1 MPSLKLTYFD
11 APGRA
16 EPIRVALHI
25 AGLPFDDHRVQFPEF
40 MELKRSGAL
49 PLGALP
55 VLETDGLVF
64 PQTAAILRYVAHLGA
79 PDLYPTDPTDAL
91 IVDSTLDTFNDTL
104 SHALTPSL
112 FEKDMEKKLAMRKAI
127 AEGPMA
133 LAFGYAE
140 RMLAR
145 SGGPFLCGATL
156 SIADL
161 VLAQQV
167 LQIRDGRLDGITADH
182 LAPYPGLL
190 ALADAYLA
198 DPRIEAYRASRA

>member
-1 MPSLKLTYFD
+1 MPDLKLTYFD

-16 EPIRVALHI
+16 EPIRIALHI
-25 AGLPFDDHRVQFPEF
+25 AGLSFEDHRVKFPEF
-40 MELKRSGAL
+40 MELKQSGAL

-55 VLETDGLVF
+55 VLEVDGLVV
-64 PQTAAILRYVAHLGA
+64 PQTAAILRYVARLAA
-79 PDLYPTDPTDAL
+79 PSLYPSDPMEAL
-91 IVDSTLDTFNDTL
+91 VVDSTLDTFNDTL

-133 LAFGYAE
+133 LAFGFAE
-140 RMLAR
+140 KMLAR
-145 SGGPFLCGATL
+145 SGGPFVCGEQM

-167 LQIRDGRLDGITADH
+167 LQIRDGRLDGITAEH
-182 LAPYPGLL
+182 LAPYPGMLR
-190 ALADAYLA
+190 LADAYLA
-198 DPRIEAYRASRA
+198 DPRVAAYQASRA